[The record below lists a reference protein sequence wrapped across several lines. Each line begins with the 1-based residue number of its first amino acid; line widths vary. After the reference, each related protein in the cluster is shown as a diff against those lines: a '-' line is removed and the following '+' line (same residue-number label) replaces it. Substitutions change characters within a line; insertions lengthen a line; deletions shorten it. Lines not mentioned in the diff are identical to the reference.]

1 MTQRFCQIK
10 HPTQKHEA
18 EQGLTQLGCRR
29 GADIDLTVSLR
40 KAATITSIQDQYAEG
55 GPLFMIHH
63 GITKAHTHTHTFSHS
78 LRRAL
83 LHII

>member
-10 HPTQKHEA
+10 HPTRKHEA

-29 GADIDLTVSLR
+29 GADIDLTVSRR
-40 KAATITSIQDQYAEG
+40 KAATITSIRDQYAEG

-63 GITKAHTHTHTFSHS
+63 GITKAHTHTFSHS
-78 LRRAL
+78 RRHAL